1 MLRSIEDLKGCKV
14 SCPDGELGAVAH
26 VYFDDEMWG
35 IRFIVIEAMGWN
47 NWQEVWVSPL
57 SVRGID
63 FAVGVVTLN
72 LTQRQ
77 MTGSPPID
85 TRNAIS
91 RLQETKLFD
100 YYGCRPYWAARPT
113 STYASH
119 PAGSNDSRP
128 GLESL
133 QLRPTLHVKGS
144 RADIHLLSA
153 QQAGSFSVATA
164 DGVIGHVT
172 DFVFDD
178 ETWVVRY
185 MTVDTRDW
193 WDSAREILL
202 STEWIESVDSVRFTV
217 STTLTRDAVEHS
229 PAYVDA
235 VPLNRMYE
243 TQLHNFYGRE
253 AYWS

>member
-14 SCPDGELGAVAH
+14 TCPDGQLGAVEH

-57 SVRGID
+57 SVRRID
-63 FAVGVVTLN
+63 FAAGVVTLN

-85 TRNAIS
+85 TRKPVS
-91 RLQETKLFD
+91 RLQENKLFD
-100 YYGCRPYWAARPT
+100 YYGCRPYWAARVR
-113 STYASH
+113 STFASH
-119 PAGSNDSRP
+119 PASGDSTP
-128 GLESL
+128 GLEYL

-144 RADIHLLSA
+144 RADLHLLSA

-164 DGVIGHVT
+164 DGTIGHVA

-185 MTVDTRDW
+185 MTVNTRDW
-193 WDSAREILL
+193 WNSAREILL
-202 STEWIESVDSVRFTV
+202 STEWIESVDSARATV

-229 PAYVDA
+229 PAFVDA